1 MSKRTGSATE
11 NAMERARQRSTGWA
25 RRMAPAAWLL
35 AGVLLVGLLV
45 AWPMIAFYFAVACL
59 PTLAIGLIDD
69 DPDRRGMVCVGTLN
83 MAGALPFVL
92 LSITGQ
98 FKANPLLFAPA
109 YLFPFMG
116 AAIGYGLYY
125 FIPLI
130 TRRIAKAEEDRE
142 KMALGE
148 RQQTLVDEWGA
159 NVANVKLDF
168 SRSDG

>member
-1 MSKRTGSATE
+1 MSKRTGPSGE
-11 NAMERARQRSTGWA
+11 NVLDRARQRSTGWA

-35 AGVLLVGLLV
+35 TGVLLIGLLV
-45 AWPMIAFYFAVACL
+45 AWPMIALYFAIACL
-59 PTLAIGLIDD
+59 PTLAMGLVDD

-98 FKANPLLFAPA
+98 FKASPLLYAPA
-109 YLFPFMG
+109 YIFPFFG
-116 AAIGYGLYY
+116 AAFGYTLY
-125 FIPLI
+125 FLIPLI
-130 TRRIAKAEEDRE
+130 TRRLAKAEEDRE

-159 NVANVKLDF
+159 NVATVKLDF

>member
-1 MSKRTGSATE
+1 MNKRTGATPE
-11 NAMERARQRSTGWA
+11 NAIERARRRSTGWV

-45 AWPMIAFYFAVACL
+45 AWPVIAFYFAIACL
-59 PTLAIGLIDD
+59 PTLAMGLIDD

-92 LSITGQ
+92 LSVTGQ
-98 FKANPLLFAPA
+98 FRANPLLFAPA
-109 YLFPFMG
+109 YLFPLFG

-125 FIPLI
+125 FIPLV
-130 TRRIAKAEEDRE
+130 TRRIAKTEEDRE
-142 KMALGE
+142 KAALGE

-159 NVANVKLDF
+159 NVSTVKLDF